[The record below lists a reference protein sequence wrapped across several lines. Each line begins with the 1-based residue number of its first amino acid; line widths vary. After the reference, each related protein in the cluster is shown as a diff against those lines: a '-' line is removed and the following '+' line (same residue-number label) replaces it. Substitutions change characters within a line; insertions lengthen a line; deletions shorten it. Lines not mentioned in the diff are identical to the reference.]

1 MSIPLDTQDQT
12 QQDQKMN
19 IYNEIKIGISKLLG
33 VHKTVETKEIPRTLK
48 TKRIQKRGRGRPK
61 GSNIPR
67 ETVDAVLRAD
77 KSISN
82 KQLAAKYRVSYYWVW
97 SVRSRKLR
105 LKQ

>member
-1 MSIPLDTQDQT
+1 
-12 QQDQKMN
+12 MN

-33 VHKTVETKEIPRTLK
+33 VHKNVQTKEIPRTLK

-61 GSNIPR
+61 GCKIPR
-67 ETVDAVLRAD
+67 AIVEAVLQAD
-77 KSISN
+77 KSVSN

-105 LKQ
+105 LKR